1 MARYKGKIMRLFPIT
16 IDIAKLTDEIIEW
29 ARMQEAEINY
39 DSVKKITTIQF
50 QNSKVSVQQRNGGMR
65 LHLDFSQ
72 RNSALLFLLL
82 FRDNIVNHNMKELE
96 GVKDLYVTA

>member
-1 MARYKGKIMRLFPIT
+1 MRLFPIT
-16 IDIAKLTDEIIEW
+16 IDIDKLTDEIIDW
-29 ARMQEAEINY
+29 ARTQEATVFS
-39 DSVKKITTIQF
+39 DPKKKATTIQF
-50 QNSKVSVQQRNGGMR
+50 QNSKISVQQRNGSMR

>member
-1 MARYKGKIMRLFPIT
+1 MRLFPIT
-16 IDIAKLTDEIIEW
+16 IDIDKLTDEIIDW
-29 ARMQEAEINY
+29 ACTQEATVVL
-39 DSVKKITTIQF
+39 DPKKKATTIQF
-50 QNSKVSVQQRNGGMR
+50 QNSKISVQQRNGSMR

>member
-1 MARYKGKIMRLFPIT
+1 MRLYPIT
-16 IDIAKLTDEIIEW
+16 IDIDKLTDEIIDW
-29 ARMQEAEINY
+29 AHTQEAIVVL
-39 DSVKKITTIQF
+39 DPKKKATTIQF
-50 QNSKVSVQQRNGGMR
+50 QNSKISVQQRNGSMR

>member
-1 MARYKGKIMRLFPIT
+1 MRLFPIT
-16 IDIAKLTDEIIEW
+16 IDIDKLTDEIIDW
-29 ARMQEAEINY
+29 AHTQEAIVVL
-39 DSVKKITTIQF
+39 DPKKKATTIQF
-50 QNSKVSVQQRNGGMR
+50 QNSKISVQQRNGGMR

-82 FRDNIVNHNMKELE
+82 FRDNIVNHNMTELE